1 MLQLKISNSGENCE
15 YMITFLELPEE
26 PEELEY
32 ALGRVLYP
40 SEVTK
45 PSENIHK
52 QIIVQTVGCKREPR
66 FD

>member
-1 MLQLKISNSGENCE
+1 
-15 YMITFLELPEE
+15 MITFLELPEE